1 MTIEH
6 IMPRFLVIQLI
17 LFTFFEM
24 KVEVTEEI
32 WMDGRLAFSKHW
44 MRS

>member
-6 IMPRFLVIQLI
+6 IMPRILVIQLI

-24 KVEVTEEI
+24 KVKVTEQI
-32 WMDGRLAFSKHW
+32 WMAGRLAFSKHW